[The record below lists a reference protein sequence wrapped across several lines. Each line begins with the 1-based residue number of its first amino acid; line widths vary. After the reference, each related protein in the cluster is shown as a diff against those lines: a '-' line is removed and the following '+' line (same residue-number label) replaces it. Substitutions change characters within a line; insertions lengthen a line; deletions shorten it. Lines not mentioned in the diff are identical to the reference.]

1 MGAGPLRLL
10 AAEVVSAA
18 VAAGG
23 QVPVRAVSFTA
34 YDPSHDG
41 DGRFA
46 DTATDLIVAVLTA
59 LGSSPRS

>member
-1 MGAGPLRLL
+1 M
-10 AAEVVSAA
+10 
-18 VAAGG
+18 
-23 QVPVRAVSFTA
+23 RAVSFTA

>member
-1 MGAGPLRLL
+1 
-10 AAEVVSAA
+10 
-18 VAAGG
+18 
-23 QVPVRAVSFTA
+23 VSFTA

-46 DTATDLIVAVLTA
+46 DTATDLIVALLTA